1 MSGISK
7 DLGDIEVVELI
18 APNVRTTTATSAAK
32 DLSRYSRACIIIH
45 AGTITDGTFTPK
57 IQTSATSGGSYSDD
71 DGTLDSFVANTS
83 SVDDRVTKVDL
94 DIDSVDAR
102 WVKLVSTV
110 TGSPST
116 GGAVG
121 AVLVGVLRKAA

>member
-1 MSGISK
+1 MGIRK
-7 DLGDIEVVELI
+7 DNGEIEVTELV
-18 APNVRTTTATSAAK
+18 APNVRTTTATSAAV
-32 DLSRYSRACIIIH
+32 DLSKYVRACIIIH

-57 IQTSATSGGSYSDD
+57 IQTSATSGGSYADD

-94 DIDSVDAR
+94 DIDSVDNR
-102 WVKLVSTV
+102 YMKFVSTV

-121 AVLVGVLRKAA
+121 AILVGVLKRAA